1 MYNSLDCQNPENY
14 FFNKEAEAVAHARLR
29 SFTFILVAFMLGCNE
44 FMVVGVLSD
53 IARSY
58 HASLST
64 VGFLVTAFALVYA
77 ISTPIIT
84 MLTSNWNRYKL
95 LMSLMVVFLIG
106 NTLTAMAPSLTWLL
120 IARVITAFVAGT
132 IISLVNLLVSI
143 ITPLNKRPMVMAWVG
158 AGFSIASVIGVP
170 LGTTIA
176 TLLSW
181 HDSFWI
187 ISGLTVIVFI
197 LLAWLTPRET
207 PQVKGRVSEQLT
219 LLKNRQVILGIGIV
233 VAVLSLQYTF
243 YTYVRPLITTVM
255 GFSLTSLNWL
265 LLLLGLMSIIGNEV
279 SGLVAGHNGVRHL
292 PVLFLLMTVL
302 SLLLGPALKNQ
313 VTGMVVLALL
323 CIVVVAY
330 GTTTQLVFIAIA
342 EKDYPQSLALA
353 TSLPSIFANVGISLG
368 SFTASTT
375 VRFMDLTTVGYVG
388 AVYGVLA
395 IIFALLLRKH
405 AGELKLR

>member
-1 MYNSLDCQNPENY
+1 M
-14 FFNKEAEAVAHARLR
+14 KHAKLR

-58 HASLST
+58 HVPLST
-64 VGFLVTAFALVYA
+64 VGFLVTAFAGVYA

-84 MLTSNWNRYKL
+84 TLTSNWNRYKL
-95 LMSLMVVFLIG
+95 LMLLMTVFFIG
-106 NTLTAMAPSLTWLL
+106 NTLTAIAPTLGWLL
-120 IARVITAFVAGT
+120 FARIITAAVAGT
-132 IISLVNLLVSI
+132 IISLINLLVSI
-143 ITPLNKRPMVMAWVG
+143 ITLMDKRPMVLAWVG

-187 ISGLTVIVFI
+187 ISGLTLIVFA
-197 LLAWLTPRET
+197 LLAWLTPRDT
-207 PQVKGRVSEQLT
+207 PQVKGSILEQLA
-219 LLKNRQVILGIGIV
+219 LLRDHRILLGIGIT

-265 LLLLGLMSIIGNEV
+265 LLLLGVMSIIGNEIA
-279 SGLVAGHNGVRHL
+279 GIVASHNGVQKL
-292 PVLFLLMTVL
+292 PIVFILMTILSFVL
-302 SLLLGPALKNQ
+302 GIALGNKI
-313 VTGMVVLALL
+313 TGMLVLAAL
-323 CIVVVAY
+323 CVVVIIY
-330 GTTTQLVFIAIA
+330 GTTIQLVFISVA
-342 EKDYPQSLALA
+342 EKEYPQSLALA
-353 TSLPSIFANVGISLG
+353 TSLISIFANVGISLG

-375 VRFMDLTTVGYVG
+375 VNFANLTTLGYVG
-388 AVYGVLA
+388 AVYGLLA
-395 IIFALLLRKH
+395 IGLSFALRRFYRK
-405 AGELKLR
+405 

>member
-1 MYNSLDCQNPENY
+1 M
-14 FFNKEAEAVAHARLR
+14 KHTKLR

-58 HASLST
+58 HVPLST
-64 VGFLVTAFALVYA
+64 VGFLVTAFAGVYA

-84 MLTSNWNRYKL
+84 TLTSNWNRYKL
-95 LMSLMVVFLIG
+95 LMLLMTIFFIG
-106 NTLTAMAPSLTWLL
+106 NTLTAMAPTIGWLL
-120 IARVITAFVAGT
+120 FARIITAAVAGT
-132 IISLVNLLVSI
+132 IISLINLLVSI
-143 ITPLNKRPMVMAWVG
+143 ITPMDKRPMVLAWVG

-187 ISGLTVIVFI
+187 ISGLTLIVFA
-197 LLAWLTPRET
+197 LLAWLTPRDT
-207 PQVKGRVSEQLT
+207 PQVKGSILEQLA
-219 LLKNRQVILGIGIV
+219 LLKDHRVLLGIGIT

-265 LLLLGLMSIIGNEV
+265 LLLLGVMSIIGNEIA
-279 SGLVAGHNGVRHL
+279 GIVASHNGVQKL
-292 PVLFLLMTVL
+292 PIVFILMTIL
-302 SLLLGPALKNQ
+302 SLVLGIALGNKI
-313 VTGMVVLALL
+313 TGMLVLAAL
-323 CIVVVAY
+323 CVVVIIY
-330 GTTTQLVFIAIA
+330 GTTIQLVFISVA
-342 EKDYPQSLALA
+342 EKEYPQSLALA
-353 TSLPSIFANVGISLG
+353 TSLISIFANVGISLG

-375 VRFMDLTTVGYVG
+375 VNFANLTMLGYVG
-388 AVYGVLA
+388 AVYGLLA
-395 IIFALLLRKH
+395 IGLSLVLRRFYRK
-405 AGELKLR
+405 

>member
-1 MYNSLDCQNPENY
+1 M
-14 FFNKEAEAVAHARLR
+14 KHAKLR

-58 HASLST
+58 HVPLST
-64 VGFLVTAFALVYA
+64 VGFLVTAFAGVYA

-84 MLTSNWNRYKL
+84 TLTSNWNRYKL
-95 LMSLMVVFLIG
+95 LMLLMTIFFVG
-106 NTLTAMAPSLTWLL
+106 NTLTAMAPTLGWLL
-120 IARVITAFVAGT
+120 FARIITAAVAGT
-132 IISLVNLLVSI
+132 IISLINLLVSI
-143 ITPLNKRPMVMAWVG
+143 ITPMDKRPMVLAWVG

-187 ISGLTVIVFI
+187 ISGLTLIVFA
-197 LLAWLTPRET
+197 LLAWLTPRDT
-207 PQVKGRVSEQLT
+207 PQVKGSILEQLA
-219 LLKNRQVILGIGIV
+219 LLKDHRVLLGIGIT

-265 LLLLGLMSIIGNEV
+265 LLLLGVMSIIGNEIA
-279 SGLVAGHNGVRHL
+279 GIVASHNGVQKL
-292 PVLFLLMTVL
+292 PFVFILMTIL
-302 SLLLGPALKNQ
+302 SLVLGIALGNKI
-313 VTGMVVLALL
+313 TGMLVLAAL
-323 CIVVVAY
+323 CVVVIIY
-330 GTTTQLVFIAIA
+330 GTTIQLVFISVA
-342 EKDYPQSLALA
+342 EKEYPQSLALA
-353 TSLPSIFANVGISLG
+353 TSLISIFANVGISLG

-375 VRFMDLTTVGYVG
+375 VNFANLMMLGYVG
-388 AVYGVLA
+388 AGYGLLA
-395 IIFALLLRKH
+395 IGLSLVLCRFYRK
-405 AGELKLR
+405 

>member
-1 MYNSLDCQNPENY
+1 M
-14 FFNKEAEAVAHARLR
+14 KHAKLR

-58 HASLST
+58 HVPLST
-64 VGFLVTAFALVYA
+64 VGFLVTAFAGVYA

-84 MLTSNWNRYKL
+84 TLTSNWNRYKL
-95 LMSLMVVFLIG
+95 LMLLMTVFFIG
-106 NTLTAMAPSLTWLL
+106 NTLTAMAPTLGWLL
-120 IARVITAFVAGT
+120 FARIITAAVAGT
-132 IISLVNLLVSI
+132 IISLINLLVSI
-143 ITPLNKRPMVMAWVG
+143 ITPMDKRPMVLAWVG

-187 ISGLTVIVFI
+187 ISGLTLIVFA
-197 LLAWLTPRET
+197 LLAWLTPRDT
-207 PQVKGRVSEQLT
+207 PQVKGSILEQLA
-219 LLKNRQVILGIGIV
+219 LLKDHRVLLGIGIT

-265 LLLLGLMSIIGNEV
+265 LLLLGLMSIIGNEIA
-279 SGLVAGHNGVRHL
+279 GIVASHNGVQKL
-292 PVLFLLMTVL
+292 PIVFILMTIL
-302 SLLLGPALKNQ
+302 SLVLGIALGNKI
-313 VTGMVVLALL
+313 TGMLVLAAL
-323 CIVVVAY
+323 CVVVIIY
-330 GTTTQLVFIAIA
+330 GTTIQLVFISVA
-342 EKDYPQSLALA
+342 EKEYPQSLALA
-353 TSLPSIFANVGISLG
+353 TSLISIFANVGISLG

-375 VRFMDLTTVGYVG
+375 VNFANLTMLGYVG
-388 AVYGVLA
+388 AVYGLLA
-395 IIFALLLRKH
+395 IGLSFALRRFYRK
-405 AGELKLR
+405 

>member
-1 MYNSLDCQNPENY
+1 M
-14 FFNKEAEAVAHARLR
+14 KHTKLR

-58 HASLST
+58 HVPLST
-64 VGFLVTAFALVYA
+64 VGFLVTAFAGVYA

-84 MLTSNWNRYKL
+84 TLTSNWNRYKL
-95 LMSLMVVFLIG
+95 LMLLMTIFFIG
-106 NTLTAMAPSLTWLL
+106 NTLTAIAPTLGWLL
-120 IARVITAFVAGT
+120 FARIITAAVAGT
-132 IISLVNLLVSI
+132 IISLINLLVSI
-143 ITPLNKRPMVMAWVG
+143 ITPMDKRPMVLAWVG

-187 ISGLTVIVFI
+187 ISGLTLIVFA
-197 LLAWLTPRET
+197 LLAWLTPRDT
-207 PQVKGRVSEQLT
+207 PQVKGSILEQLA
-219 LLKNRQVILGIGIV
+219 LLKDHRVLLGIGIT

-265 LLLLGLMSIIGNEV
+265 LLLLGVMSIIGNEIA
-279 SGLVAGHNGVRHL
+279 GLVASHNGVQKL
-292 PVLFLLMTVL
+292 PFVFILMTIL
-302 SLLLGPALKNQ
+302 SLILGGALGNKI
-313 VTGMVVLALL
+313 TGMLVLAAL
-323 CIVVVAY
+323 CVIVIIY
-330 GTTTQLVFIAIA
+330 GTTIQLVFISVA
-342 EKDYPQSLALA
+342 EKEYPQSLALA
-353 TSLPSIFANVGISLG
+353 TSLISIFANVGISLG

-375 VRFMDLTTVGYVG
+375 VNFASLTTLGYVG
-388 AVYGVLA
+388 AVYGLLA
-395 IIFALLLRKH
+395 IGLSFGLRRFYGK
-405 AGELKLR
+405 

>member
-1 MYNSLDCQNPENY
+1 M
-14 FFNKEAEAVAHARLR
+14 KHAKLR

-58 HASLST
+58 HVPLST
-64 VGFLVTAFALVYA
+64 VGFLVTAFAGVYA

-84 MLTSNWNRYKL
+84 TVTSNWNRYKL
-95 LMSLMVVFLIG
+95 LMLLMTVFFIG
-106 NTLTAMAPSLTWLL
+106 NTLTAMAPTLGWLL
-120 IARVITAFVAGT
+120 FARIITAAVAGT
-132 IISLVNLLVSI
+132 IISLINLLVSI
-143 ITPLNKRPMVMAWVG
+143 ITPMDKRPMVLAWVG

-187 ISGLTVIVFI
+187 ISGLTLIVFA
-197 LLAWLTPRET
+197 LLAWLTPRDT
-207 PQVKGRVSEQLT
+207 PQVKGSILEQLA
-219 LLKNRQVILGIGIV
+219 LLKDHRVLLGIGIT

-265 LLLLGLMSIIGNEV
+265 LLLLGVMSIIGNEIA
-279 SGLVAGHNGVRHL
+279 GIVASHNGVQKL
-292 PVLFLLMTVL
+292 PIVFILMTIL
-302 SLLLGPALKNQ
+302 SLVLGIALGNKI
-313 VTGMVVLALL
+313 TGMLVLAAL
-323 CIVVVAY
+323 CVVVIIY
-330 GTTTQLVFIAIA
+330 GTTIQLVFISVA
-342 EKDYPQSLALA
+342 EKEYPQSLALA
-353 TSLPSIFANVGISLG
+353 TSLISIFANVGISLG

-375 VRFMDLTTVGYVG
+375 VNFANLTTLGYVG
-388 AVYGVLA
+388 AVYGLLA
-395 IIFALLLRKH
+395 IGLSFALRRFYRK
-405 AGELKLR
+405 

>member
-1 MYNSLDCQNPENY
+1 M
-14 FFNKEAEAVAHARLR
+14 KHAKLR

-58 HASLST
+58 HVPLST
-64 VGFLVTAFALVYA
+64 VGFLVTAFAGVYA

-84 MLTSNWNRYKL
+84 TLTSNWNRYKL
-95 LMSLMVVFLIG
+95 LMLLMTVFFIG
-106 NTLTAMAPSLTWLL
+106 NTLTAMAPTLGWLL
-120 IARVITAFVAGT
+120 FARIITAAVAGT
-132 IISLVNLLVSI
+132 IISLINLLVSI
-143 ITPLNKRPMVMAWVG
+143 ITPMDKRPMVLAWVG

-187 ISGLTVIVFI
+187 ISGLTLIVFA
-197 LLAWLTPRET
+197 LLAWLTPRDT
-207 PQVKGRVSEQLT
+207 PQVKGSILEQLA
-219 LLKNRQVILGIGIV
+219 LLKDPRVLLGIGIT

-265 LLLLGLMSIIGNEV
+265 LFLLGVMSIIGNEIA
-279 SGLVAGHNGVRHL
+279 GIVASHNGVQKL
-292 PVLFLLMTVL
+292 SIVFIIMTIL
-302 SLLLGPALKNQ
+302 SLVLGIALGNKI
-313 VTGMVVLALL
+313 TGMLVLAAL
-323 CIVVVAY
+323 CVVVIIY
-330 GTTTQLVFIAIA
+330 GTTIQLVFISVA
-342 EKDYPQSLALA
+342 EKEYPQSLALA
-353 TSLPSIFANVGISLG
+353 TSLISIFANVGISLG

-375 VRFMDLTTVGYVG
+375 VNFANLTMLGYVG
-388 AVYGVLA
+388 AVYGLLA
-395 IIFALLLRKH
+395 IGLSFALRRFYRK
-405 AGELKLR
+405 

>member
-1 MYNSLDCQNPENY
+1 MKQA
-14 FFNKEAEAVAHARLR
+14 KLR

-58 HASLST
+58 HVPLST
-64 VGFLVTAFALVYA
+64 VGFLVTAFAGVYA

-84 MLTSNWNRYKL
+84 TLTSNWNRYKL
-95 LMSLMVVFLIG
+95 LMLLMTVFFIG
-106 NTLTAMAPSLTWLL
+106 NTLTAIAPTLGWLL
-120 IARVITAFVAGT
+120 FARIITAAVAGT
-132 IISLVNLLVSI
+132 IISLINLLVSI
-143 ITPLNKRPMVMAWVG
+143 ITPMDKRPMVLAWVG

-187 ISGLTVIVFI
+187 ISGLTLIVFA
-197 LLAWLTPRET
+197 LLVWLTPRDT
-207 PQVKGRVSEQLT
+207 PQVKGSILEQLA
-219 LLKNRQVILGIGIV
+219 LLKDHRVLLGIGIT

-265 LLLLGLMSIIGNEV
+265 LFLLGVMSIIGNEIA
-279 SGLVAGHNGVRHL
+279 GIVASHNGVQKL
-292 PVLFLLMTVL
+292 SIVFIIMTIL
-302 SLLLGPALKNQ
+302 SLVLGIALGNKI
-313 VTGMVVLALL
+313 TGMLVLAAL
-323 CIVVVAY
+323 CVVVIIY
-330 GTTTQLVFIAIA
+330 GTTIQLVFISVA
-342 EKDYPQSLALA
+342 EKEYPQSLALA
-353 TSLPSIFANVGISLG
+353 TSLISIFANVGISLG

-375 VRFMDLTTVGYVG
+375 VNFANLTMLGYVG
-388 AVYGVLA
+388 AVYGLLA
-395 IIFALLLRKH
+395 IGLSFALRRFYRK
-405 AGELKLR
+405 

>member
-1 MYNSLDCQNPENY
+1 M
-14 FFNKEAEAVAHARLR
+14 KHAKLR

-58 HASLST
+58 HVPLST
-64 VGFLVTAFALVYA
+64 VGFLVTAFAGVYA

-84 MLTSNWNRYKL
+84 TLTSNWNRYKL
-95 LMSLMVVFLIG
+95 LMLLMTVFFIG
-106 NTLTAMAPSLTWLL
+106 NTLTAMAPTLGWLL
-120 IARVITAFVAGT
+120 FARIITAAVAGT
-132 IISLVNLLVSI
+132 IISLINLLVSI
-143 ITPLNKRPMVMAWVG
+143 ITPMDKRPMVLAWVG

-187 ISGLTVIVFI
+187 ISGLTLIMFA
-197 LLAWLTPRET
+197 LLAWLTPRDT
-207 PQVKGRVSEQLT
+207 PQVKGSILEQLA
-219 LLKNRQVILGIGIV
+219 LLKDHRVLLGIGIT

-265 LLLLGLMSIIGNEV
+265 LLLLGVMSIIGNEIA
-279 SGLVAGHNGVRHL
+279 GIVASHNGVQKL
-292 PVLFLLMTVL
+292 PIVFILMTIL
-302 SLLLGPALKNQ
+302 SLVLGIALGNKI
-313 VTGMVVLALL
+313 TGMLVLAAL
-323 CIVVVAY
+323 CVVVIIY
-330 GTTTQLVFIAIA
+330 GTTIQLVFISVA
-342 EKDYPQSLALA
+342 EKEYPQSLALA
-353 TSLPSIFANVGISLG
+353 TSLISIFANVGISLG

-375 VRFMDLTTVGYVG
+375 VNFANLTMLGYVG
-388 AVYGVLA
+388 AVYGLLA
-395 IIFALLLRKH
+395 IGLSFALRRFYRK
-405 AGELKLR
+405 